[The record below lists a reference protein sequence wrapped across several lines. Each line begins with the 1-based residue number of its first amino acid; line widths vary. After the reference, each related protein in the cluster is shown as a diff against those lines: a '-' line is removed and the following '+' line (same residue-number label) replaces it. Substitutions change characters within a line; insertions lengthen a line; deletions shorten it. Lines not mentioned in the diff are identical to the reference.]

1 MDWKYEWI
9 IENAIMYEFE
19 ERELPSKKKV
29 YTTHL
34 KKKLEDLATMK
45 NFTKEV
51 ITSNQVEDV
60 TLK

>member
-1 MDWKYEWI
+1 
-9 IENAIMYEFE
+9 MYEFE

-34 KKKLEDLATMK
+34 KKKSEDLATMK
-45 NFTKEV
+45 NLTKEV